1 MQLVKY
7 LILPLSLIFGM
18 ITLLRNKLYDWNILK
33 SVKFNLPVISV
44 GNLNVGGTGKTPL
57 TEYLIRILIND
68 YKIAVLSR
76 GYKRKTK
83 GYLLARHSH
92 SYKEIGD
99 EAKQVKNKFP
109 EIQFAVDEKR
119 VSGIKKLLSGDDV
132 PEVIILDD
140 AFQHRSLK
148 PGLSVLL
155 TDYYNMF
162 TTDYLIPSGGL
173 REFPSGADRADIII
187 VTKCPAILSPN
198 MKRSIYDDI
207 QPLPHQSLLFSTIA
221 YSIPLPF
228 NDVCINIADKNNTI
242 LLIAGIANISPL
254 EQYLK
259 RYSNKLITKTF
270 SDHHCY
276 TVEDWREIKNN
287 FESIYSENKFICTTE
302 KDIVKLYTPEIK
314 ELVKSLPVYYI
325 PIEIKFL
332 DDDELLFNKLIYDYV
347 GKNKT
352 NS

>member
-7 LILPLSLIFGM
+7 LILPVSLIFGM
-18 ITLLRNKLYDWNILK
+18 ISLLRNKLYDWGVLRSK
-33 SVKFNLPVISV
+33 KFKLPVISI

-57 TEYLIRILIND
+57 TEYLIRLLIND

-76 GYKRKTK
+76 GYKRKTR
-83 GYLLARHSH
+83 GYLLASLSH

-99 EAKQVKNKFP
+99 EAKQVKIKFP
-109 EIQFAVDEKR
+109 EIKFAVDEKR
-119 VSGIKKLLSGDDV
+119 VRGIKKLLSGDDA

-162 TTDYLIPSGGL
+162 TTDYLLPSGGL
-173 REFPSGADRADIII
+173 REFPAGADRADIIV
-187 VTKCPAILSPN
+187 VTKCPALLSPGI
-198 MKRSIYDDI
+198 KRSVYDEI
-207 QPLPHQSLLFSTIA
+207 QPLPHQSLLFSTIT
-221 YSIPLPF
+221 YSKPVPF
-228 NDVCINIADKNNTI
+228 NDVRIDTADKNNTI
-242 LLIAGIANISPL
+242 ILIAGIANINPL

-270 SDHHCY
+270 PDHHCY
-276 TVEDWREIKNN
+276 TIEDWRGIKNN
-287 FESIYSENKFICTTE
+287 FESINSENKFICTTE
-302 KDIVKLYTPEIK
+302 KDIVKLYIPEIK
-314 ELVKSLPVYYI
+314 ELVKDIPVYYI
-325 PIEIKFL
+325 PIEIEFL
-332 DDDELLFNKLIYDYV
+332 EDDELLFNKLIHDYV